1 MIVSYRCFS
10 TPGSLGDSHDDH
22 PDGGG
27 GRGDD
32 DDDLGGGG
40 GGGGGWVTGMS
51 RKGGLTAARRSL
63 FKRRKGG
70 RSSSR
75 DASSQPKELASYSD
89 VASLASFAATD
100 GTEAGQAIADNPT
113 INSYVR
119 VERLDCK
126 LTFPLI
132 QSMYLQGP
140 TVL

>member
-1 MIVSYRCFS
+1 
-10 TPGSLGDSHDDH
+10 
-22 PDGGG
+22 
-27 GRGDD
+27 
-32 DDDLGGGG
+32 
-40 GGGGGWVTGMS
+40 MS

-126 LTFPLI
+126 LT
-132 QSMYLQGP
+132 LQFYIHKSIKSTDDVALSDIWGSN
-140 TVL
+140 

>member
-1 MIVSYRCFS
+1 MIICAYRCFS
-10 TPGSLGDSHDDH
+10 TPGSLGDNHDD
-22 PDGGG
+22 PDGAG
-27 GRGDD
+27 GRGED
-32 DDDLGGGG
+32 DDDLG

-126 LTFPLI
+126 L
-132 QSMYLQGP
+132 
-140 TVL
+140 